1 MFRAMMV
8 LALMTFSASCAPAI
22 PTSGDALCGG
32 TRAARAAHAAA
43 LAETADEAALRT
55 GAALIALI
63 EAGCAR

>member
-1 MFRAMMV
+1 V
-8 LALMTFSASCAPAI
+8 I
-22 PTSGDALCGG
+22 PTSGDALCDG

-63 EAGCAR
+63 DAGCAQ

>member
-1 MFRAMMV
+1 
-8 LALMTFSASCAPAI
+8 MTFSASCTPVI
-22 PTSGDALCGG
+22 PTSDNALCDG

-63 EAGCAR
+63 DAGCAQ

>member
-1 MFRAMMV
+1 MV

-63 EAGCAR
+63 DAGCAMTRW

>member
-1 MFRAMMV
+1 V
-8 LALMTFSASCAPAI
+8 I
-22 PTSGDALCGG
+22 PTSGDAICSG

-63 EAGCAR
+63 DAGCAQ